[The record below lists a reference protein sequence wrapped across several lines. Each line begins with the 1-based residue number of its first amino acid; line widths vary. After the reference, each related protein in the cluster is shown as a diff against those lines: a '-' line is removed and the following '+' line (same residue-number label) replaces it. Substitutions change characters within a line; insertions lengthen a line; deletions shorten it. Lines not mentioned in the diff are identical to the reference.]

1 MQVDEDTIIIDEASK
16 NNDQMFI
23 IKDGIAKV
31 ARNSGLNMYA
41 SMGGVKLVE
50 KRLKPGEIFGEIA
63 VLYNC
68 PRSATIKSVTKMLL
82 WTIKEPRF

>member
-1 MQVDEDTIIIDEASK
+1 MY
-16 NNDQMFI
+16 I

-31 ARNSGLNMYA
+31 CRDESMNMYS
-41 SMGGVKLVE
+41 SMYQSIGGVKPVE
-50 KRLKPGEIFGEIA
+50 KRLKAGEIFGEIA

-82 WTIKEPRF
+82 WTIKEAGL